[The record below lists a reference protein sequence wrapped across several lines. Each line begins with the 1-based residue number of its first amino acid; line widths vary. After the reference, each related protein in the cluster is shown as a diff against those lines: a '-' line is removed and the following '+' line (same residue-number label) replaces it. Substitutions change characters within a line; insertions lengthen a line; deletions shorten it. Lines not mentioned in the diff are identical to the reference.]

1 MFFYGKFISK
11 NKLKALSILIISVPI
26 FLASTFNSYGN
37 LTFKKAGMD
46 GVSQPENLVQ
56 AVPDAFSVILNK
68 KNTSEIFA
76 SFFIYEGRLYSQEQM
91 ANWRLLG
98 KMFRDLFWNANYYQ
112 DPVNY
117 HLVREQL
124 DRRNDIFL
132 TGFGY
137 NEILPAMNHWERQGM
152 MVLTKILITFVTH

>member
-56 AVPDAFSVILNK
+56 AVPDAFSVILNE
-68 KNTSEIFA
+68 KNTSDILLHSLYMKED
-76 SFFIYEGRLYSQEQM
+76 FIHKNKWLIGDSKF
-91 ANWRLLG
+91 G
-98 KMFRDLFWNANYYQ
+98 KM
-112 DPVNY
+112 
-117 HLVREQL
+117 LVE
-124 DRRNDIFL
+124 IY
-132 TGFGY
+132 FGMQ
-137 NEILPAMNHWERQGM
+137 III
-152 MVLTKILITFVTH
+152 KIR